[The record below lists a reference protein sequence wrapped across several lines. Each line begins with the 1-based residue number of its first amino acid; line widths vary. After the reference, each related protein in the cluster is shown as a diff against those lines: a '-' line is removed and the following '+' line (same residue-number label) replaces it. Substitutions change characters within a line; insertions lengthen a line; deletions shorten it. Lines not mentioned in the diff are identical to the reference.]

1 MSTMTVNRPS
11 RNAGAINPDKAKAL
25 AAVAKTKS
33 FRLSVDLDEPVYLR
47 LKTQALAER
56 RSGVDLVR
64 DAISAYLDAQGK

>member
-1 MSTMTVNRPS
+1 MKLNIDRPS
-11 RNAGAINPDKAKAL
+11 KPRGETNPDKEKAL

-33 FRLSVDLDEPVYLR
+33 FRLSVDLDEPIYLR

-64 DAISAYLDAQGK
+64 DAIAAYLDAQIK